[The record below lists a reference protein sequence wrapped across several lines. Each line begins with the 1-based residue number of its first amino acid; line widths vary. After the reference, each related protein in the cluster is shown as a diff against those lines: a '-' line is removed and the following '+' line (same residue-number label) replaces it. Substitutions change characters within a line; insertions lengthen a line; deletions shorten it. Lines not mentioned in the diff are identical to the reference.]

1 LIYHKTDKGLEG
13 MGSFGIGHTDNLDS
27 GGSLT
32 CMVANSRLPEGYEHG
47 RFHLL
52 GLGCYFVL
60 ESLFVMSFS
69 GLRKHGG
76 TPPIA
81 PLGIEPA
88 EDAYRCM
95 TVCYPPKSMIS
106 TAGAYVLPLASLP
119 GRAQQDGLLMLGPEI
134 TSQM

>member
-1 LIYHKTDKGLEG
+1 MGNFGLGHCDK
-13 MGSFGIGHTDNLDS
+13 HDS
-27 GGSLT
+27 GASCT
-32 CMVANSRLPEGYEHG
+32 CMVANSRLPEGYEHR

-60 ESLFVMSFS
+60 ESLFVMGFS

-106 TAGAYVLPLASLP
+106 AAGTYVHPLASLP
-119 GRAQQDGLLMLGPEI
+119 G
-134 TSQM
+134 